1 MFSFL
6 QKSKDNVSKLPF
18 KTLLKT
24 KKSKTIVFSVIA
36 GVVIIISSIQL
47 GNFIGNPQIQTIGIL
62 GGIMI
67 SVVPIALLHAGTN
80 RRGES
85 IDKNLPLFLLSLVS
99 AVNSGSSLLR
109 AIEESAGRQ
118 MGSLTPMLKNL
129 RANISWGMPHDEALD
144 TFTNKVQTKLARR
157 VATLLQIAMDIG
169 GDVASTLDLVQK
181 HVSDMQRIEQERKAA
196 LAPYLYTIYISFVV
210 FIAVAVLLTSQFFTE
225 IENVQ
230 TSLRQTAEDT
240 NISLGMF
247 GALLGVDVSELT
259 SIMFHMGL
267 VEAVFGGLAAGK
279 ISQGSFIAG
288 IKHIV
293 IMIIIAVLAFSLM
306 GQLG

>member
-1 MFSFL
+1 MFGFL
-6 QKSKDNVSKLPF
+6 QKSKDNTSRLPF

-24 KKSKTIVFSVIA
+24 KKAKTSVFSVIA
-36 GVVIIISSIQL
+36 GVMIIVLSIQL

-62 GGIMI
+62 GGIMAA
-67 SVVPIALLHAGTN
+67 VVPTALLHSGTN

-144 TFTNKVQTKLARR
+144 TFTKKVQTKLARR

-247 GALLGVDVSELT
+247 GALLGVDVGELT
-259 SIMFHMGL
+259 SIMFNMGL

>member
-1 MFSFL
+1 MFGFL
-6 QKSKDNVSKLPF
+6 QKSKDNTSRLPF

-24 KKSKTIVFSVIA
+24 KKAKTIVFSVIA
-36 GVVIIISSIQL
+36 GVVIIVISIQI

-62 GGIMI
+62 GGIMAA
-67 SVVPIALLHAGTN
+67 VVPTALLHSGTN

-144 TFTNKVQTKLARR
+144 TFTKKVQTKLARR

-247 GALLGVDVSELT
+247 GALLGVDVGELT
-259 SIMFHMGL
+259 SIMFNMGL

>member
-6 QKSKDNVSKLPF
+6 QKSKDNVSRLPF

-157 VATLLQIAMDIG
+157 VAILLQIAMDIG

-247 GALLGVDVSELT
+247 GALLGVNVSELT

-293 IMIIIAVLAFSLM
+293 IMIIIAILAFSLV

>member
-36 GVVIIISSIQL
+36 GVVIIVLSIQL

-62 GGIMI
+62 GGIMVA
-67 SVVPIALLHAGTN
+67 VVPMALLHAGTN

-157 VATLLQIAMDIG
+157 VAILLQIAMDIG

-259 SIMFHMGL
+259 SIMFNMGL

-293 IMIIIAVLAFSLM
+293 IMIIIAVLAFSLV

>member
-6 QKSKDNVSKLPF
+6 QKSKDNVSRLPF

-24 KKSKTIVFSVIA
+24 KKAKTIVFSVIA
-36 GVVIIISSIQL
+36 GVVIIVISIQI

-62 GGIMI
+62 GGIMAA
-67 SVVPIALLHAGTN
+67 VVPTALLHSGTN

-144 TFTNKVQTKLARR
+144 TFTKKVQTKLARR

-247 GALLGVDVSELT
+247 GALLGVDVGELT
-259 SIMFHMGL
+259 SIMFNMGL

>member
-24 KKSKTIVFSVIA
+24 KKAKTIVFSVIA
-36 GVVIIISSIQL
+36 GVVIIVISIQI

-62 GGIMI
+62 GGIMAA
-67 SVVPIALLHAGTN
+67 VVPTALLHSGTN

-144 TFTNKVQTKLARR
+144 TFTKKVQTKLARR

-247 GALLGVDVSELT
+247 GALLGVDVGELT
-259 SIMFHMGL
+259 SIMFNMGL

>member
-1 MFSFL
+1 LFGFL
-6 QKSKDNVSKLPF
+6 QKSKDNVSRLPF

-24 KKSKTIVFSVIA
+24 KKAKTIVFSVIA
-36 GVVIIISSIQL
+36 GVVIIVISIQI

-62 GGIMI
+62 GGIMAA
-67 SVVPIALLHAGTN
+67 VVPTALLHSGTN

-144 TFTNKVQTKLARR
+144 TFTKKVQTKLARR

-247 GALLGVDVSELT
+247 GALLGVDVGELT
-259 SIMFHMGL
+259 SIMFNMGL

>member
-36 GVVIIISSIQL
+36 GVVIIVLSIQL

-67 SVVPIALLHAGTN
+67 SVVPMALLHAGTN

-169 GDVASTLDLVQK
+169 GDVAATLDLVQK

-210 FIAVAVLLTSQFFTE
+210 FVAVAVLLTSQFFSE

-230 TSLRQTAEDT
+230 TSLRQTAEET

-247 GALLGVDVSELT
+247 GALLGVDVGELT
-259 SIMFHMGL
+259 SIMFNMAL

>member
-293 IMIIIAVLAFSLM
+293 IMIIIAILAFSLV

>member
-6 QKSKDNVSKLPF
+6 QKSKDNASRLPF

-24 KKSKTIVFSVIA
+24 KKAKTISSSVIA
-36 GVVIIISSIQL
+36 GVVIIVISIQM

-62 GGIMI
+62 GGIMAA
-67 SVVPIALLHAGTN
+67 VVPTALLHAGTN

-169 GDVASTLDLVQK
+169 GDVAATLDLVQK

-210 FIAVAVLLTSQFFTE
+210 FVAVAVLLTSQFFSE

-230 TSLRQTAEDT
+230 TSLRQTAEET

-247 GALLGVDVSELT
+247 GALLGVDVGELT
-259 SIMFHMGL
+259 SIMFNMAL

>member
-36 GVVIIISSIQL
+36 GVMIIVLSIQL

-62 GGIMI
+62 GGIMAA
-67 SVVPIALLHAGTN
+67 VVPTALLHSGTN

-144 TFTNKVQTKLARR
+144 TFTKKVQTKLARR
-157 VATLLQIAMDIG
+157 VAILLQIAMDIG

-247 GALLGVDVSELT
+247 GALLGVDVGELT
-259 SIMFHMGL
+259 SIMFNMGL

>member
-157 VATLLQIAMDIG
+157 VAILLQIAMDIG

-247 GALLGVDVSELT
+247 GALLGVNVSELT
-259 SIMFHMGL
+259 SIMFQMGL

-293 IMIIIAVLAFSLM
+293 IMIIIAILAFSLM